1 MSNWGSSKTQAAPFY
16 AQAATLSCDSCAK
29 FSAAFCWA
37 ETVPSPSVSS
47 GSLPRLLEA
56 LELLDVMDMGDAAG
70 DAGDLIKTVRGAG
83 CAFNIGPSA
92 LRH

>member
-37 ETVPSPSVSS
+37 ETVPSLSVSS
-47 GSLPRLLEA
+47 GSVLR
-56 LELLDVMDMGDAAG
+56 LLDVMDMGDAAG

-83 CAFNIGPSA
+83 YAFNIGPSA
-92 LRH
+92 LLH